1 MKDQTLND
9 HNKKQ
14 RRDFECETHNFIRP
28 ATNGNLA
35 YLNFECLWKHIETQN
50 KALLKKERERVGGV
64 IDGEIIYGILARL
77 KAKGTDSIGKE
88 CRITINSNWLIEA
101 QKQIKQTLCQK

>member
-1 MKDQTLND
+1 MKDQTLQD

-35 YLNFECLWKHIETQN
+35 YLNFECLWKHIEIHN
-50 KALLKKERERVGGV
+50 KALLKRERERVRGV
-64 IDGEIIYGILARL
+64 IDKMYKKNRSDGHY
-77 KAKGTDSIGKE
+77 
-88 CRITINSNWLIEA
+88 EA
-101 QKQIKQTLCQK
+101 LEQIKQTLKVNK